1 MFPNE
6 VLIDKNEKRK
16 LLELAT
22 EANKIL
28 EKYEYSS
35 DYSHH
40 TVTCMSRAKTFGK
53 EFLQWCSFLYTNEE
67 KKDGEGDGRRIQ
79 SY

>member
-1 MFPNE
+1 MFPTE
-6 VLIDKNEKRK
+6 VLIEKKKKRK

-35 DYSHH
+35 DYLHH
-40 TVTCMSRAKTFGK
+40 TVTCMSRVKTLGK
-53 EFLQWCSFLYTNEE
+53 EFLQWCSFLYTKE
-67 KKDGEGDGRRIQ
+67 KKKGGEE
-79 SY
+79 

>member
-40 TVTCMSRAKTFGK
+40 TVTCMSRVKTLGK
-53 EFLQWCSFLYTNEE
+53 EFLQWCSFLYTKE
-67 KKDGEGDGRRIQ
+67 KKKGGEE
-79 SY
+79 

>member
-6 VLIDKNEKRK
+6 VLIDKIEKEK
-16 LLELAT
+16 LLELAK

-40 TVTCMSRAKTFGK
+40 TVTCMSRVKTLGK
-53 EFLQWCSFLYTNEE
+53 EFLQWCSFLYTKE
-67 KKDGEGDGRRIQ
+67 KKKGGEE
-79 SY
+79 

>member
-1 MFPNE
+1 MFQNE
-6 VLIDKNEKRK
+6 VLIDKNEKEK
-16 LLELAT
+16 LVELVT

-40 TVTCMSRAKTFGK
+40 TVTCMSRVKTLGK
-53 EFLQWCSFLYTNEE
+53 EFLEWCSYLYTKENE
-67 KKDGEGDGRRIQ
+67 KGGEE
-79 SY
+79 

>member
-6 VLIDKNEKRK
+6 VLIDKIEKEK
-16 LLELAT
+16 LLELAI

-40 TVTCMSRAKTFGK
+40 TVTCMSRVKTLGK
-53 EFLQWCSFLYTNEE
+53 EFLQWCSFLYTKE
-67 KKDGEGDGRRIQ
+67 KKKGDDK
-79 SY
+79 

>member
-40 TVTCMSRAKTFGK
+40 TVTCMSRAKTLGK
-53 EFLQWCSFLYTNEE
+53 EFLQWCSFLYTKE
-67 KKDGEGDGRRIQ
+67 KKGGVE
-79 SY
+79 

>member
-6 VLIDKNEKRK
+6 VLIDKIEKEK

-28 EKYEYSS
+28 EKYENSS

-40 TVTCMSRAKTFGK
+40 TVTCMSRVKTLGK
-53 EFLQWCSFLYTNEE
+53 EFLQWCSFLYTKE
-67 KKDGEGDGRRIQ
+67 KKKGGEE
-79 SY
+79 

>member
-40 TVTCMSRAKTFGK
+40 TVTCMSRTKTLGK
-53 EFLQWCSFLYTNEE
+53 EFLQWCSFLYTKE
-67 KKDGEGDGRRIQ
+67 KKKGGAE
-79 SY
+79 

>member
-16 LLELAT
+16 ILELAT

-40 TVTCMSRAKTFGK
+40 TVTCMSRAKTLGK
-53 EFLQWCSFLYTNEE
+53 EFLQWCSCLYAKEEE
-67 KKDGEGDGRRIQ
+67 KGGVEE
-79 SY
+79 

>member
-6 VLIDKNEKRK
+6 VLIDKIEKEK
-16 LLELAT
+16 LLELST

-28 EKYEYSS
+28 EKYEHSS

-40 TVTCMSRAKTFGK
+40 TVTCMSRVKTLGK
-53 EFLQWCSFLYTNEE
+53 EFLQWCSFLYTKE
-67 KKDGEGDGRRIQ
+67 KKKGGEE
-79 SY
+79 